1 MTPENLSE
9 LTDEELLLEGKKIK
23 STNIVNAV
31 LFGVMIGV
39 ATWTT
44 IKHGLGILTF
54 FPLLFIQMLLKN
66 NARKKAFES
75 ELKARNLTL

>member
-1 MTPENLSE
+1 MTQKELSD
-9 LTDEELLLEGKKIK
+9 LSTQDLLLEGKKIK

-39 ATWTT
+39 ATWSTV
-44 IKHGLGILTF
+44 KYGLGIITF

-66 NARKKAFES
+66 NARKKAFQN
-75 ELKARNLTL
+75 ELKERNLTL

>member
-9 LTDEELLLEGKKIK
+9 LTDEDLLLEGKKIK
-23 STNIVNAV
+23 STTIVNAI

-39 ATWTT
+39 ATYSTV
-44 IKHGLGILTF
+44 KNGLGILTF